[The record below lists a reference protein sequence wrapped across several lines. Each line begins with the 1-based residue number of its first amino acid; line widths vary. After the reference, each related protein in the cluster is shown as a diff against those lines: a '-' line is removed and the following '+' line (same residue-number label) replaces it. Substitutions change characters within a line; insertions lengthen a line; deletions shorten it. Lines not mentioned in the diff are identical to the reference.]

1 MGFLFFLLFLAALI
15 GGVVASIQLV
25 ADDRHNRSIKVH
37 PFRGI
42 PFFAGA
48 LGFFLLM
55 LSFTSI
61 DAGSIGVVKR
71 FGNPIRQLN
80 PGAHLVVPF
89 IDGVSSVTVQTRI
102 VKPSEN
108 AASHDLQIVHVEV
121 TLAYHVD
128 PEYATSVLVSLNN
141 DAETRVID
149 PAILESIKAV
159 TAQYDVKELVGER
172 QKVRDAIEDL
182 VKSRIAPYHIIAETT
197 SITDFS
203 FSDQFEQSIE
213 AKVVA
218 EQQAEKAKNDLTRIQ
233 IQAQQQIAQAE
244 GEAAALKAQK
254 EQITPELLQL
264 RTIEMMKEK
273 WNGQL
278 PENYYGGTAPL
289 PFMDVLAGRQ
299 KQSK

>member
-1 MGFLFFLLFLAALI
+1 MGFLFVLAFLACLAYGAFRAMEITHDRGDFAIKLHIMRGLPMAVLALAFLLL
-15 GGVVASIQLV
+15 S
-25 ADDRHNRSIKVH
+25 
-37 PFRGI
+37 
-42 PFFAGA
+42 
-48 LGFFLLM
+48 M
-55 LSFTSI
+55 SFTKI
-61 DAGSIGVVKR
+61 DAGSVGVVKR
-71 FGNPIRQLN
+71 FGDPRRQIN
-80 PGAHLVVPF
+80 PGAHLIVPF
-89 IDGVSSVTVQTRI
+89 FDTVTPVTIQTRI

-128 PEYATSVLVSLNN
+128 PAHATDVLVGLND
-141 DAETRVID
+141 DAEARVID

-159 TAQYDVKELVGER
+159 TAQYDVKELIGER
-172 QKVRDAIEDL
+172 QKVRDGIEDL
-182 VKSRIAPYHIIAETT
+182 VKVRIAPYHIIAETT

-203 FSDQFEQSIE
+203 FSEQFEQSIE

-273 WNGQL
+273 WDGHM

-299 KQSK
+299 KQK

>member
-1 MGFLFFLLFLAALI
+1 MEFLFVLAFLASLFGGVALALQLVKDQHGDHSIKLRPLRGVPLFLLSVFFMLLA
-15 GGVVASIQLV
+15 
-25 ADDRHNRSIKVH
+25 
-37 PFRGI
+37 
-42 PFFAGA
+42 
-48 LGFFLLM
+48 M
-55 LSFTSI
+55 SFTRI
-61 DAGSIGVVKR
+61 DAGTVGVVKR
-71 FGNPIRQLN
+71 FGDPVRQLTA
-80 PGAHLVVPF
+80 GSHFVRPF
-89 IDGVSSVTVQTRI
+89 ADTVTGVTVQTRI

-121 TLAYHVD
+121 TFAYHVD
-128 PEYATSVLVSLNN
+128 PQYATSVLVTLND
-141 DAETRVID
+141 DAETRVIN

-159 TAQYDVKELVGER
+159 TAQYDVKELVAER
-172 QKVRDAIEDL
+172 QQVRDKIENL
-182 VKSRIAPYHIIAETT
+182 VKDRVAPYHIIAETT

-203 FSDQFEQSIE
+203 FSEQFEQSIE

-218 EQQAEKAKNDLTRIQ
+218 EQNAEKAKNDLTRIQ

-273 WNGQL
+273 WDGHL
-278 PENYYGGTAPL
+278 PENYYGGAAPL

-299 KQSK
+299 KQK

>member
-1 MGFLFFLLFLAALI
+1 MGFLFVLAFLASLLGGVALSVQYVPDQDEVAKSFKLHLLRGTPLYALSVLFLLL
-15 GGVVASIQLV
+15 S
-25 ADDRHNRSIKVH
+25 
-37 PFRGI
+37 
-42 PFFAGA
+42 
-48 LGFFLLM
+48 M
-55 LSFTSI
+55 SFTKI
-61 DAGSIGVVKR
+61 DAGSVGVVKR
-71 FGNPIRQLN
+71 FGDPIRQLY
-80 PGAHLVVPF
+80 PGAHLVVPV
-89 IDGVSSVTVQTRI
+89 IDGVTPVTVQTRI

-128 PEYATSVLVSLNN
+128 PQFATDVLVKLND

-172 QKVRDAIEDL
+172 QTVRDAIEDL
-182 VKSRIAPYHIIAETT
+182 VKARVAPYHIVAETT

-264 RTIEMMKEK
+264 RTIEMMRDK
-273 WNGQL
+273 WDGHM

-289 PFMDVLAGRQ
+289 PFMDVLAGRT
-299 KQSK
+299 KK